1 MRRAGLAAALA
12 APLLCFALIPL
23 AVLLFRGV
31 ARTSLVQVAIEE
43 RRTLLNT
50 VVISSGAALFSLLV
64 GGLLALLLYRTDLPG
79 RRVFAALFALP
90 SAIPAFIWGMGWLT
104 LAGPK
109 AGLLNRAL
117 GIGLDVQSRAGI
129 VFVMGTVGIPL
140 VMLAGASAFRRVDPA
155 LEEAARVCGA
165 GPVRALLAS
174 TLPLAWPSL
183 VSGAV
188 LVFLL
193 TASAF
198 AVPYML
204 GVAATPPT
212 LVATTRIYAQL
223 LMGSA
228 SLPPAWAL
236 SAVLMGLTPFALGA
250 NALLGRSARVRLGAG
265 KGLSPKP
272 FALGRARWP
281 AFGATVGIAA
291 AVVALP
297 LGAIALVSVQPHFGA
312 PISAGALTVGHWKAV
327 LTASRTL
334 GAAAR
339 SLSLAVAAGLVIVAL
354 GATLALAKRS
364 LGRVGAAL
372 GAAAIVP
379 YAVPGTVLAMAL
391 LVAFSRDLRFVFADR
406 IALVLALANTPWI
419 LLVAYTGKYLA
430 LGQSNASEAV
440 AQLDPS
446 LEEAARLSGAGRWRT
461 LADVTLPLLRPALST
476 AFWLAFLFCATEITM
491 SVLLVAPGSDLLGSL
506 LFELQSYADPSSAA
520 VLACALVVLAL
531 CAQGALAFSQRGEG
545 RA

>member
-12 APLLCFALIPL
+12 APLLCFALVPL
-23 AVLLFRGV
+23 GVLLFRGV
-31 ARTSLVQVAIEE
+31 VGASIAQVAWEE
-43 RRTLLNT
+43 RLTLLNT
-50 VVISSGAALFSLLV
+50 VVTSAGAAAISLAL
-64 GGLLALLLYRTDLPG
+64 GGLLALLLFRTDLPG
-79 RRVFAALFALP
+79 RGVFAALFTLP

-104 LAGPK
+104 LAAPR

-117 GIGLDVQSRAGI
+117 GLGLDIQGRAGI
-129 VFVMGTVGIPL
+129 AFVMGTVGIPL

-165 GPVRALLAS
+165 GPVRALLSS

-198 AVPYML
+198 GVPYML

-228 SLPPAWAL
+228 SLAPAWAL
-236 SAVLMGLTPFALGA
+236 SALLMGLTPFALAA

-265 KGLSPKP
+265 KGLSPRP
-272 FALGRARWP
+272 FTLGRARWP
-281 AFGATVGIAA
+281 AFAGTAAITA
-291 AVVALP
+291 AVVLLP

-312 PISAGALTVGHWKAV
+312 PLSAGTLTVSHWKAV
-327 LTASRTL
+327 LTGSRTL
-334 GAAAR
+334 AAAAR
-339 SLSLAVAAGLVIVAL
+339 SVSLALGGGVAVCAL
-354 GATLALAKRS
+354 GAALALAKRS

-391 LVAFSRDLRFVFADR
+391 LAAFSRDIRFVLIGRVAF
-406 IALVLALANTPWI
+406 VLAVANTPWI
-419 LLVAYTGKYLA
+419 LLLAYAGKYLA
-430 LGQSNASEAV
+430 LGQSNAAEAV

-461 LADVTLPLLRPALST
+461 LADVTLPLLRPALLT
-476 AFWLAFLFCATEITM
+476 AFWLTFLFCATEITM
-491 SVLLVAPGSDLLGSL
+491 SVLLVAPGRDLLGSL
-506 LFELQSYADPSSAA
+506 LFELQSYADPASAA
-520 VLACALVVLAL
+520 VLACALVLLAL
-531 CAQGALAFSQRGEG
+531 FAQAALAVARRSEAGT
-545 RA
+545 